1 MSEQEIVAKMSDEEL
16 ILNFEYMQERVE
28 ILRQECVKRG
38 IEE

>member
-28 ILRQECVKRG
+28 ILRQEYVKRG
-38 IEE
+38 IEK